1 MNTHPIK
8 VLLIEDSPTDTLF
21 VRATL
26 NTAVGAGFEV
36 TTADHLDKG
45 IKLANAKPFDVIL
58 LDLGLPETQ
67 GIETFERMHTS
78 APHIPIIILSGLGD
92 DEVAMQAVQQGGQDY
107 LPKGVVLND
116 LLPRAIHYA
125 IERHR
130 AQAERELYAQELQ
143 KRNEELEEDL
153 RVASEI
159 QQALLPHQY
168 PKFIVNG
175 KNVLNFSHRYR
186 PAAGLSGDFFSIL
199 HLSDHQV
206 GILICD
212 VMGHGVRAALIGAL
226 TRGIID
232 QSIPDALLP
241 DKFLSSLNRELS
253 ATLKQAEIDA
263 FATAFYV
270 VADLTKQEIQYAN
283 AGHPSAI
290 LVDRGAGIAD
300 WLSKPGHCS
309 LPLGLAGATTY
320 PIYHKPLASN
330 DAIVFFTDG
339 LYEAENAAGEQFG
352 RERLLR
358 AVRHSMQEP
367 CEKLL
372 DEIVGESQR
381 FSGHEDFDDDVCLIG
396 MDIMDL
402 TPAGPRAIGL

>member
-1 MNTHPIK
+1 MNAHPIK
-8 VLLIEDSPTDTLF
+8 VLLIEDSPTDLLL

-26 NTAVGAGFEV
+26 CAAVGAGFEV
-36 TTADHLDKG
+36 TTEDHLNRA
-45 IKLANAKPFDVIL
+45 IKLANTKPFDVIL
-58 LDLGLPETQ
+58 LDLGLPGTH

-78 APHIPIIILSGLGD
+78 APHIPIVVLSGLGD

-107 LPKGVVLND
+107 LPKGVALDD

-130 AQAERELYAQELQ
+130 AQVERELYAYELQ

-153 RVASEI
+153 RMASEI

-168 PKFIVNG
+168 PKFLVNG
-175 KNVLNFSHRYR
+175 KNVMRFSHRYR

-232 QSIPDALLP
+232 QSISDAIQP

-253 ATLKQAEIDA
+253 ATFKQAKIDA

-270 VADLTKQEIQYAN
+270 VADLAKQEIHYAN

-290 LVDRGAGIAD
+290 LVDRRAGTAD
-300 WLSKPGHCS
+300 WLSIPGRGN
-309 LPLGLAGATTY
+309 LPLGLAVATTY
-320 PIYHKPLASN
+320 PIYHKSLTSN
-330 DAIVFFTDG
+330 DGIVFFTDG
-339 LYEAENAAGEQFG
+339 LYEEENAAGEQFG
-352 RERLLR
+352 RERLLNT
-358 AVRHSMQEP
+358 VRHSMQKP
-367 CEKLL
+367 CDKLL
-372 DEIVGESQR
+372 DELVGESQR
-381 FSGHEDFDDDVCLIG
+381 FSGHEDFDDDVCLVG
-396 MDIMDL
+396 MDIMNL
-402 TPAGPRAIGL
+402 SPAGARVVGL